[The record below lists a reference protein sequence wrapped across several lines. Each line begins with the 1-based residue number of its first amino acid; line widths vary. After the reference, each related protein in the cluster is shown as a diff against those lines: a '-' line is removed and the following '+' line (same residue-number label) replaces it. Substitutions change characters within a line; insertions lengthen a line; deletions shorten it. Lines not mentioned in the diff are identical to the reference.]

1 MKIPKKY
8 FKKIPLEIEQKE
20 EPHYVYFLVTQN
32 KRDEDRR
39 VKIGM
44 SGTEHGVL
52 KRCEAANTYNP
63 DGLKFLGYVKGY
75 EKDWHNYFAEYRTKG
90 EWFSF
95 EKIKPI
101 LANLKLKLP
110 KKTLDDYRYGWC
122 LNEGRYRLNEERIE
136 EEKKMKDSRY
146 ATAKYQQMVLR
157 GKETFC
163 HFNYQE
169 DEEEKKEYIEDIN
182 DAPHICKL
190 LNLWGFGKIDLSYPG
205 YNKVVEIIEA
215 ATTKLDLFNDPINE
229 GEIYYRTDPSY
240 GGGYGVPYGISL
252 RNGKKL
258 FKVFQNFM
266 KVRNNDFYSSLSSGT
281 KHKSNIKLNEKV
293 DLCNILG
300 SMASKIEREIKEET
314 HEVEI

>member
-8 FKKIPLEIEQKE
+8 FKKVPLEIKQKE

-32 KRDEDRR
+32 ERDKDRR
-39 VKIGM
+39 VKIGK
-44 SGTEHGVL
+44 SGTEHGAL
-52 KRCEAANTYNP
+52 KRCEAANTYSP

-146 ATAKYQQMVLR
+146 AIAKYQQMVLT
-157 GKETFC
+157 GKDNFY
-163 HFNYQE
+163 HFDHQE
-169 DEEEKKEYIEDIN
+169 DEEVKKDYIEDIN
-182 DAPHICKL
+182 DAPHVCRI
-190 LNLWGFGKIDLSYPG
+190 LNLLGFGKIDLSYPG

-215 ATTKLDLFNDPINE
+215 ATTKLDLFNDPIHE
-229 GEIYYRTDPSY
+229 GEIYYRTDPNY
-240 GGGYGVPYGISL
+240 GSGYGSRYGISL
-252 RNGKKL
+252 RTGKKL
-258 FKVFQNFM
+258 FKIFKNYM

>member
-8 FKKIPLEIEQKE
+8 FKKVPLEIEQKE

-32 KRDEDRR
+32 ERDEDRR

-44 SGTEHGVL
+44 SGTEHGAL

-146 ATAKYQQMVLR
+146 AIAKYQQMVLT
-157 GKETFC
+157 GKDNFY
-163 HFNYQE
+163 HFDHQE
-169 DEEEKKEYIEDIN
+169 DEEVKKDYIEDIN
-182 DAPHICKL
+182 DAPHVCRI
-190 LNLWGFGKIDLSYPG
+190 LNLLGFGKIDLSYPG

-240 GGGYGVPYGISL
+240 GGGYGKPYGISL
-252 RNGKKL
+252 KNGKKL
-258 FKVFQNFM
+258 FKFFQNFM
-266 KVRNNDFYSSLSSGT
+266 KFRNNDYYNDLSYGT
-281 KHKSNIKLNEKV
+281 KHKSNIKINEKV

-300 SMASKIEREIKEET
+300 SMASKIERELKKET
-314 HEVEI
+314 HEVE